1 MYGACFVLEGYVFV
15 AQTDGLLL
23 AMDIVDGTVVSSL
36 RLLRNGLE
44 TFSSPVL
51 VPGPGIHQQHQKAL
65 LMIGSR
71 QDALH
76 CVSVTGI

>member
-23 AMDIVDGTVVSSL
+23 AVNSVDGTVVSSL
-36 RLLRNGLE
+36 RLLPDGLE

-51 VPGPGIHQQHQKAL
+51 VVLGPGKDWQQKAL

-76 CVSVTGI
+76 CVSVMGI

>member
-1 MYGACFVLEGYVFV
+1 MN
-15 AQTDGLLL
+15 
-23 AMDIVDGTVVSSL
+23 IVDGTTVSSL
-36 RLLRNGLE
+36 RLLPDGLE

-51 VPGPGIHQQHQKAL
+51 AVVVPGLRKDWQQKAL

-76 CVSVTGI
+76 CINVTGI